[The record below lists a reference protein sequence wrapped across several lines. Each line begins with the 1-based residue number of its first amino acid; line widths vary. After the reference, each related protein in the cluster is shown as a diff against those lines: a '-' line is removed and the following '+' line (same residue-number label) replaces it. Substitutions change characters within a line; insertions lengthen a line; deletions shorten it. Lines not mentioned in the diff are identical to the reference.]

1 MALYTHAVGLSA
13 AGSYSTPAA
22 VASSDT
28 ISAADIGTRG
38 ALLRVI
44 CGATPA
50 NVTVVD
56 PGTTPSGNA
65 GSPSAVAVSA
75 SSARNIY
82 VSPAAVNP
90 STQVATVNYSATSS
104 VTCELYRL

>member
-13 AGSYSTPAA
+13 AGSKSTPAA

-28 ISAADIGTRG
+28 IAAADIGSRG

-50 NVTVVD
+50 NVTVAD
-56 PGTTPSGNA
+56 PGKTPAGNA
-65 GSPSAVAVSA
+65 GNPTAVAVSA
-75 SSARNIY
+75 SSFSNIY
-82 VSPAAVNP
+82 IPPSAVDP
-90 STQVATVNYSATSS
+90 TSQVATVNYSATAS